1 MPPRAQIIPETTAA
15 RHGLAR
21 QWFNQADVDLS
32 RGRVTDLV
40 LDRGTLFVQTD
51 QAILQA
57 IDAETGQTLWS
68 VQVGRR
74 GHPSL
79 RPATNAD
86 MVAVVNGSNLF
97 VLNRHQGKVLWQQAI
112 PGAPGA
118 GPALS
123 DMRVYVPSTDGL
135 ILAYRLKPVTDPAEE
150 LGLIEGKAS
159 ATADKGKGASKET
172 NKEKGSEAVAK
183 ELEMRRRHG
192 LRLQQERIPPLA
204 CQSFGRALVQPLV
217 TRQNEGEECVAWPTD
232 RGYLFVGRIN
242 RQEENR
248 FEMCYKLET
257 NAEIAARPTLLPPLS
272 ADPADSA
279 IIFIPSQDGFL
290 HAIRE
295 TDGVALWRFS
305 TGEAIAE
312 SAVPIGKKVFITTE
326 LGGMFC
332 LDSQTGQQLWW
343 AADILRFVA
352 ASKQRVY
359 AEDRLGNLVV
369 LHAATGGRL
378 DLIPTPGLAIK
389 MANLQTDR
397 IYLASESGLLHC
409 LREIELEKPVQHRPE
424 PVAPQPKAKKTA
436 QERPESR
443 PPAGGKQ
450 DRTGSG
456 RCAQTVHAAGAEDP
470 LAGRHRRRRSR
481 PALVGA
487 PPPAFKTRLVGRRLA
502 RSRPVWAHQRRPVAS
517 RPNRLRLPPKPSAAG
532 VQDPF
537 GGAAPPPA
545 RAQDPFG
552 ASRAPSWRR
561 GGRQRRPEMSHSG
574 PVSARTRKS
583 RPVRLP
589 AGTGGS

>member
-1 MPPRAQIIPETTAA
+1 MPASHANAAPRAQIIPKTTAA

-21 QWFNQADVDLS
+21 LWFNQADVDLS

-68 VQVGRR
+68 AQVGRR

-97 VLNRHQGKVLWQQAI
+97 VLNRHQGKLLWQQAI

-135 ILAYRLKPVTDPAEE
+135 ILAYRLKPVADPVEE
-150 LGLIEGKAS
+150 LGLVEQKAS
-159 ATADKGKGASKET
+159 EAAA
-172 NKEKGSEAVAK
+172 KEKRPELVAK
-183 ELEMRRRHG
+183 EREMQRRQG

-204 CQSFGRALVQPLV
+204 CQSFGRALVQPLI
-217 TRQNEGEECVAWPTD
+217 TRQNEGEEYVAWPTD

-242 RQEENR
+242 RQEEDR
-248 FEMCYKLET
+248 FEMQYKLET

-272 ADPADSA
+272 NDPADSA
-279 IIFIPSQDGFL
+279 IIFIPSHDGFL

-295 TDGVALWRFS
+295 ADGVALWRFS
-305 TGEAIAE
+305 AGEAIAE
-312 SAVPIGKKVFITTE
+312 PAAPIGKKVFITTQ

-352 ASKQRVY
+352 ASNQRVY

-378 DLIPTPGLAIK
+378 DVIPTPGLAIK
-389 MANLQTDR
+389 MTNLQTDR

-424 PVAPQPKAKKTA
+424 RVAPQPKAKKTA
-436 QERPESR
+436 QERAESR
-443 PPAGGKQ
+443 PTDRGQKTEPAPAGAPKPPAPAGGAQ
-450 DRTGSG
+450 DPFGG
-456 RCAQTVHAAGAEDP
+456 AAPAGGAQDPFGGAAPAGGAQDP
-470 LAGRHRRRRSR
+470 FGGAAPAGGAQDPFGGAA
-481 PALVGA
+481 PAGGA
-487 PPPAFKTRLVGRRLA
+487 QDPFGGTAPAG
-502 RSRPVWAHQRRPVAS
+502 
-517 RPNRLRLPPKPSAAG
+517 G

-537 GGAAPPPA
+537 GGAAPA
-545 RAQDPFG
+545 
-552 ASRAPSWRR
+552 
-561 GGRQRRPEMSHSG
+561 GGGDQP
-574 PVSARTRKS
+574 
-583 RPVRLP
+583 
-589 AGTGGS
+589 

>member
-1 MPPRAQIIPETTAA
+1 MRRIFGYALLAVSVAWMPASHAGAAPRAQIIPETTAA

-79 RPATNAD
+79 RPSTNAD

-97 VLNRHQGKVLWQQAI
+97 VLNRHQGKLLWQQAI

-135 ILAYRLKPVTDPAEE
+135 ILAYRLKPAADPAEE
-150 LGLIEGKAS
+150 LGLVEGKAS
-159 ATADKGKGASKET
+159 ETADKEKGA

-450 DRTGSG
+450 
-456 RCAQTVHAAGAEDP
+456 AKPAPAGA
-470 LAGRHRRRRSR
+470 
-481 PALVGA
+481 
-487 PPPAFKTRLVGRRLA
+487 
-502 RSRPVWAHQRRPVAS
+502 
-517 RPNRLRLPPKPSAAG
+517 PKPSAPAG
-532 VQDPF
+532 GAQDPF
-537 GGAAPPPA
+537 GGAAPAGGKPTKPA
-545 RAQDPFG
+545 PAGAPKPSAPAGGTQDPFGGAAPAGGTQDPFGGAAPAGGTQDPFGGAAPAGGAQDPFG
-552 ASRAPSWRR
+552 GAA
-561 GGRQRRPEMSHSG
+561 
-574 PVSARTRKS
+574 
-583 RPVRLP
+583 P
-589 AGTGGS
+589 AGGGAASSGNQK

>member
-1 MPPRAQIIPETTAA
+1 MRRIFGYALLAVSVAWMPASHAGAAPRAQIIPETTAA

-32 RGRVTDLV
+32 RGRVTNLV

-68 VQVGRR
+68 VEVGRR

-183 ELEMRRRHG
+183 ELEMQRRHG

-204 CQSFGRALVQPLV
+204 CQSFGRALVQPLI
-217 TRQNEGEECVAWPTD
+217 TRQNEGEEYVAWPTD

-305 TGEAIAE
+305 TGEAIVE
-312 SAVPIGKKVFITTE
+312 SAAPIGKKVFITTE

-332 LDSQTGQQLWW
+332 LDSQTGQQVWW

-378 DLIPTPGLAIK
+378 DLIPTPGLTIK

-424 PVAPQPKAKKTA
+424 PVAPQPKAKKAA

-450 DRTGSG
+450 TK
-456 RCAQTVHAAGAEDP
+456 
-470 LAGRHRRRRSR
+470 
-481 PALVGA
+481 PAPVGA
-487 PPPAFKTRLVGRRLA
+487 PKPAAPAG
-502 RSRPVWAHQRRPVAS
+502 
-517 RPNRLRLPPKPSAAG
+517 G

-537 GGAAPPPA
+537 GGAAPA
-545 RAQDPFG
+545 GGG
-552 ASRAPSWRR
+552 AAS
-561 GGRQRRPEMSHSG
+561 SG
-574 PVSARTRKS
+574 NQK
-583 RPVRLP
+583 
-589 AGTGGS
+589 